1 MFVLNVSA
9 HGYILDINLI
19 IIISLLY
26 NYLIL
31 ALRQHVT
38 IFDLS
43 TTDLGKQRQYL
54 VRAWSILNSI
64 SSTVVRPG
72 ELPGKIKVVTV

>member
-1 MFVLNVSA
+1 MT
-9 HGYILDINLI
+9 IN
-19 IIISLLY
+19 LLY

-54 VRAWSILNSI
+54 VGALSILNSI

-72 ELPGKIKVVTV
+72 ELPGKVQSCYCMPLQDNLLHI